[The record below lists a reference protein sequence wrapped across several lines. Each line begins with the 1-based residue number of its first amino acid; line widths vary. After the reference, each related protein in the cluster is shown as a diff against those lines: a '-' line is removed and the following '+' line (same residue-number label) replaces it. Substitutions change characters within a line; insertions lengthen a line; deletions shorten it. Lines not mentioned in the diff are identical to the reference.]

1 MKKGWIAILIGLLM
15 FSMSPV
21 RAEEAEEQPALAIQA
36 QSAYVMEYSTGQVV
50 FKKNETE
57 KLYPASMT
65 KMMGLILIFE
75 ALNNGKLSMEDTV
88 TVSETAA
95 SMGGSQ
101 IFLEVNEVMKIEDM
115 IKSICI
121 ASANDAM
128 VAMAEKL
135 GGSVENFVK
144 NMNAKG
150 EEIGLENTH
159 FVNTTGLHDP
169 EHYSCAKDMARIAQ
183 VLIQTGGETL
193 LAITSTYDTY
203 IRQDSEKPFW
213 LVNTNKLI
221 KQMEGVDGLKT
232 GFTQEAM
239 SCITVTAK
247 RDNLRLISVVMK
259 EPSSQVRNAETKQL
273 LDYGFAMF
281 DQKVL
286 YDKGSIIEAINIDL
300 AKPESANLV
309 TLNEVPIVFK
319 NGEEPQ
325 ITDQRVVIT
334 KSDLPY
340 SIDEKIGELQITLDN
355 QTTLTVDLG
364 VDAEMEKVSY
374 FDLFLILWKQV
385 LA

>member
-101 IFLEVNEVMKIEDM
+101 IFLEVNEVMKVEDM

-364 VDAEMEKVSY
+364 VDADMEKVSY

>member
-101 IFLEVNEVMKIEDM
+101 IFLEVNEVMKVEDM

-183 VLIQTGGETL
+183 VLIQTGGDTL

>member
-1 MKKGWIAILIGLLM
+1 MKKGWIAILICMLTLTL
-15 FSMSPV
+15 SPIK
-21 RAEEAEEQPALAIQA
+21 AEEAEEQPALANQA

-75 ALNNGKLSMEDTV
+75 ALNNGSLSMEDTV

-101 IFLEVNEVMKIEDM
+101 IFLEVNEVMKVEDM

-144 NMNAKG
+144 KMNDKG
-150 EEIGLENTH
+150 KEIGLENTH

-183 VLIQTGGETL
+183 VLIQTGGDQL

-203 IRQDSEKPFW
+203 IREDSEKPFW

-281 DQKVL
+281 DQKII
-286 YDKGSIIEAINIDL
+286 YEKGSVIDALNIDL
-300 AKPESANLV
+300 AKPERAELV

-319 NGEEPQ
+319 IGEEPQ
-325 ITDQRVVIT
+325 ITEQKVVLI
-334 KSDLPY
+334 KNELPY
-340 SIDEKIGELQITLDN
+340 AVDEKIAELVITLDN

-364 VDAEMEKVSY
+364 VNVPMEKVSY
-374 FDLFLILWKQV
+374 FDLFLNLWKQV

>member
-101 IFLEVNEVMKIEDM
+101 IFLEVNEVMKVEDM

-183 VLIQTGGETL
+183 VLIQTGGDTL

-364 VDAEMEKVSY
+364 VDAQMEKVSY

>member
-101 IFLEVNEVMKIEDM
+101 IFLEVNEVMKVEDM

-135 GGSVENFVK
+135 GGSIENFVK

-364 VDAEMEKVSY
+364 VDAQMEKVSY

>member
-1 MKKGWIAILIGLLM
+1 MKKGWIAILISILTLTM
-15 FSMSPV
+15 CPI
-21 RAEEAEEQPALAIQA
+21 RAEEVEEQPALAPQA

-101 IFLEVNEVMKIEDM
+101 IFLEVNEVMKVEDM

-144 NMNAKG
+144 TMNAKG

-183 VLIQTGGETL
+183 ILIQTGGDQL

-203 IRQDSEKPFW
+203 IRQESEKPFW

-281 DQKVL
+281 DQKVI
-286 YDKGSIIEAINIDL
+286 YDKGSIIEALSIDL

-309 TLNEVPIVFK
+309 TLNDVPIVFK

-325 ITDQRVVIT
+325 ITEQHVVIT
-334 KSDLPY
+334 KHDLPY
-340 SIDEKIGELQITLDN
+340 AVDEKIGELQITLDN
-355 QTTLTVDLG
+355 QMTLTVDLG
-364 VDAEMEKVSY
+364 VDAAMEKVSY

>member
-101 IFLEVNEVMKIEDM
+101 IFLEVNEVMKVEDM

-340 SIDEKIGELQITLDN
+340 TIDEKIGELQITLDN

-364 VDAEMEKVSY
+364 VDAQMEKVSY

>member
-1 MKKGWIAILIGLLM
+1 MKKGWIAILICMLTLTL
-15 FSMSPV
+15 SLIK
-21 RAEEAEEQPALAIQA
+21 AEEAEEQPALANQA

-75 ALNNGKLSMEDTV
+75 ALNNGSLSMEDTV

-101 IFLEVNEVMKIEDM
+101 IFLEVNEVMKVEDM

-144 NMNAKG
+144 KMNDKG
-150 EEIGLENTH
+150 KEIGLENTH

-183 VLIQTGGETL
+183 VLIQTGGDQL

-203 IRQDSEKPFW
+203 IREDSEKPFW

-281 DQKVL
+281 DQKII
-286 YDKGSIIEAINIDL
+286 YEKGSVIDALNIDL
-300 AKPESANLV
+300 AKPERAELV

-319 NGEEPQ
+319 IGEEPQ
-325 ITDQRVVIT
+325 ITEQKVVLI
-334 KSDLPY
+334 KNELPY
-340 SIDEKIGELQITLDN
+340 AVDEKIAELVITLDN

-364 VDAEMEKVSY
+364 VNVPMEKVSY
-374 FDLFLILWKQV
+374 FDLFLNLWKQV

>member
-101 IFLEVNEVMKIEDM
+101 IFLEVNEVMKVEDM

-183 VLIQTGGETL
+183 VLIQTGGDTL

-273 LDYGFAMF
+273 LDYGFSMF

-309 TLNEVPIVFK
+309 TLSEVPIVFK

-364 VDAEMEKVSY
+364 VDAQMEKVSY

>member
-101 IFLEVNEVMKIEDM
+101 IFLEVNEVMKVEDM

-340 SIDEKIGELQITLDN
+340 TIDEKIGELQITLDN

>member
-101 IFLEVNEVMKIEDM
+101 IFLEVNEVMKVEDM